1 MSFSF
6 TLGII
11 GITVLT
17 SYLAWQNDDRLY
29 KAVFYP
35 NRIKNN
41 KEYYRFISSG
51 FIHKDGWHLFFN
63 MLALYFFA
71 EKVEWIFGII
81 YGSYGVFYLLALYLL
96 GIIVADIP
104 SYIKHRN
111 NPHYNS
117 LGASGGVAAVVF
129 SSILFDPVTPICLY
143 FAICIP
149 GFIMGALFL
158 VYSFYQ
164 GQKTNDSINHDAHLF
179 GAIFGIVF
187 TLILRPNVLN
197 NFISKLQTWTLF

>member
-17 SYLAWQNDDRLY
+17 SYLAWQNEDRIY
-29 KAVFYP
+29 KTVFYP

-81 YGSYGVFYLLALYLL
+81 YGSYGVFYLLALYLV